1 VQAGRALDHAAWRN
15 RASGGGM
22 TAPDL
27 RGFSL
32 ERGFFLAFL
41 IIVSLVFAW
50 LIAPFFGAI
59 VWAVVAAIVF
69 APLTD
74 WLTARLGGRR
84 NVATVLTLLVILLAV
99 ILPTVL
105 LGGALLQQAAG
116 LYAKIKSGK
125 IDFDLVFFQVE
136 GRLPNWVQQ
145 QLAGYGLTDF
155 AAVRARIAD
164 GAVKSFDSLAG
175 RAFSLGQSVFG
186 LLATL
191 GIMLYLCFFL
201 LRDGREIVAKV
212 EHAIPLLPE
221 YRRALFDKFAAVVRA
236 TIKGSLVVAVLQG
249 MIGGLIVWALGIGG
263 ALLWG
268 VLMGAFSLLPA
279 IGTGIVWVPMALY
292 LLATGA
298 IWQGIALAL
307 CGFFIISSVDNVV
320 KPILVGRDTQMP
332 DYVVLIS
339 TFGGLELFGFN
350 GLVVGPVIAAMFIA
364 TWEIFSRSRDAH
376 RGIDVR

>member
-125 IDFDLVFFQVE
+125 IDFDLVFFQIE

-364 TWEIFSRSRDAH
+364 TWEIFSRARDAH